1 MIWLLI
7 GGILIAALLS
17 IPSVQETLRKPI
29 TDSMR
34 RFAPGKFAELSAGLT
49 HYRWIGPERGPV
61 AVCVHGIT
69 TPSEGFV
76 PLAQELA
83 QMGYRVLLY
92 DLFGRGFSDYVAGP
106 QDRAFFHQQLQ
117 ELLAHEG
124 IVEDFTLIGYSA
136 GGCIATSFAA
146 EHMPRIRQLILI
158 ASVGLHRPR
167 TATASFMT
175 KRRGP
180 RDLLL
185 RWTYPMA
192 ARRYIRT
199 EVMEGNTPSEVTRA
213 QRAQT
218 RRRGFFPSNL
228 AAMRGILSED
238 FGSDHKLFAQMGL
251 PVLAIWAG
259 ADKIIPAHVIGRL
272 AELNHAA
279 KQDVV
284 EGAGHGVLYTH
295 ASAVAEIIAENQRGG
310 LY

>member
-1 MIWLLI
+1 MIWWLI
-7 GGILIAALLS
+7 SGMLVAGLLS
-17 IPSVQETLRKPI
+17 LPSVQETLRKPI

-69 TPSEGFV
+69 TPSEGFA

-92 DLFGRGFSDYVAGP
+92 DLYGRGYSDYVAGP
-106 QDRAFFHQQLQ
+106 QDRAFFHLQLQ

-146 EHMPRIRQLILI
+146 AHLPRVRQLILI
-158 ASVGLHRPR
+158 ASVGLHVPR
-167 TATASFMT
+167 TATASFME
-175 KRRGP
+175 KRPGL
-180 RDLLL
+180 RDLVL

-199 EVMEGNTPSEVTRA
+199 EIADGHIPPEVARA

-228 AAMRGILSED
+228 AAMRGLLRDD
-238 FGSDHKLFAQMGL
+238 FAPEHRLFNQQGL

-259 ADKIIPAHVIGRL
+259 ADKIIPAHGIGRL
-272 AELNHAA
+272 AQINRSA
-279 KQDVV
+279 KQEVV
-284 EGAGHGVLYTH
+284 EGAGHGVVYTH
-295 ASAVAEIIAENQRGG
+295 PEAVAALIAENQRGG